1 MSFKEHTE
9 DNIIFPRC
17 EISFSQDVPL
27 INLNVKTAKDVK
39 KISLKL
45 ITYVEQRLES
55 EMMHASLNPAFSM
68 ELVSTLFSIYR
79 RNHVAS
85 CCECFHPIT
94 CACWL
99 YRVSKKKLMLF
110 QIQISCEFHYG
121 TFPWV
126 YSEQVVI

>member
-1 MSFKEHTE
+1 MSFEEHTE

-17 EISFSQDVPL
+17 ETSFSQDVPL

-68 ELVSTLFSIYR
+68 ELVSTLFLFIATIRSQ
-79 RNHVAS
+79 VAVGVFIQS
-85 CCECFHPIT
+85 H
-94 CACWL
+94 L
-99 YRVSKKKLMLF
+99 LVGSKKTLNKV
-110 QIQISCEFHYG
+110 S
-121 TFPWV
+121 
-126 YSEQVVI
+126 S